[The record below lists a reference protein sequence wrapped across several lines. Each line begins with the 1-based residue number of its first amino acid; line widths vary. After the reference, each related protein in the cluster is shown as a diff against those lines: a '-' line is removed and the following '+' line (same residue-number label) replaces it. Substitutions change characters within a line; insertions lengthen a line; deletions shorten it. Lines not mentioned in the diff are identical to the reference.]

1 MPRLDAAR
9 PVLSAAE
16 LRAQARSYERKALDA
31 YDAGRLD
38 DGDRYTRRALLA
50 RKASGPASLR
60 AIGVR
65 S

>member
-16 LRAQARSYERKALDA
+16 LRAQARSYP
-31 YDAGRLD
+31 
-38 DGDRYTRRALLA
+38 RRALLA